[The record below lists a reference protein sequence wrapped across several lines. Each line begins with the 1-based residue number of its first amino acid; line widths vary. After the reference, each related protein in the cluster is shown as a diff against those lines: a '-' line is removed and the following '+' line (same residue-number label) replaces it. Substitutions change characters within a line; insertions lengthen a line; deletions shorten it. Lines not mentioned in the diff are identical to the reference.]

1 MATPRKTQIEK
12 IENVLRKYNTGAGIT
27 ADKVAS
33 LARVPRDNVGKR
45 VYDLREWGYTIYT
58 NYRNVKGKRTAFYR
72 FAG

>member
-12 IENVLRKYNTGAGIT
+12 IENVLRRYNKGAGIT

-33 LARVPRDNVGKR
+33 LARVPRETVSKR
-45 VYDLREWGYTIYT
+45 VHDLREMYNIYT
-58 NYRNVKGKRTAFYR
+58 NYRDVDGKRTAFYR